1 MKISHHYIFVSKQ
14 ILIILFSQLM
24 VNANFAQTFTKIT
37 SGSFVTN
44 AGDSRSVNWV
54 DVNDDGFI
62 DCMITNGPTGGQD
75 NFLYINNGTGGFTAL
90 TGDTIVKD
98 NKPSDGSTWADSD
111 NDGDLDCYVVNW
123 YNTKNLFYNN
133 SGVGAFTQT
142 QNVIETS
149 GGFCETASWGDY
161 DNDGLLD
168 LYVTRSGGSIATNKN
183 LLFHNE
189 GSNAFTKVLTEANI
203 FEFASDSWTFRL

>member
-98 NKPSDGSTWADSD
+98 N
-111 NDGDLDCYVVNW
+111 
-123 YNTKNLFYNN
+123 
-133 SGVGAFTQT
+133 
-142 QNVIETS
+142 
-149 GGFCETASWGDY
+149 
-161 DNDGLLD
+161 
-168 LYVTRSGGSIATNKN
+168 
-183 LLFHNE
+183 
-189 GSNAFTKVLTEANI
+189 
-203 FEFASDSWTFRL
+203 